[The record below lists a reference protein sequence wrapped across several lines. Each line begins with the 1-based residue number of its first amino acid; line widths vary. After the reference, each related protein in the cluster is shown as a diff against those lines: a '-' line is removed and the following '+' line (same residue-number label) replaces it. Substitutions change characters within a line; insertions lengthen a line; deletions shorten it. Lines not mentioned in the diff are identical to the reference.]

1 MAFWDRFRKIP
12 NVQIVETSGDYN
24 PYEITSIG
32 NLVVPEKLTDSNV
45 FSLCNSVAEM
55 DFPVDFYADRVS
67 KLRKFIVDSKGNEVE
82 NTELNRFLTN
92 INPFYSFSDLVYQY
106 VYSLLSYGNALNYLS
121 APKSY
126 KNLTVNSISRWDV
139 LNPDLTTIEEFN
151 NVSILDL
158 SDKKQLIKR
167 AKYSEYSGKE
177 KVLTIDNLFIDNY
190 SLRKQTNSAI
200 LSKSPLFSRNKSI
213 DILLA
218 VYSAR
223 YNVYANNGAAGYLAK
238 KSLQANNG
246 ALESIFDN
254 VNHREKILEDIN
266 NRNGLTGRKN
276 LWGISGVPIEFV
288 KTLATI
294 SELLPLDEVLENA
307 IKIASAFQIPP
318 VLVPRNDQST
328 YDNQADSERS
338 VWENGILS
346 LDKTVNENLAK
357 LFGFDKVGYA
367 IKSDYSTV
375 SCLITN
381 AGKKEDIITKR
392 LNNLKSIKE
401 LDPNA
406 DITSEVNKIIEQYGS
421 K

>member
-1 MAFWDRFRKIP
+1 
-12 NVQIVETSGDYN
+12 
-24 PYEITSIG
+24 
-32 NLVVPEKLTDSNV
+32 
-45 FSLCNSVAEM
+45 
-55 DFPVDFYADRVS
+55 
-67 KLRKFIVDSKGNEVE
+67 
-82 NTELNRFLTN
+82 
-92 INPFYSFSDLVYQY
+92 
-106 VYSLLSYGNALNYLS
+106 
-121 APKSY
+121 
-126 KNLTVNSISRWDV
+126 V

>member
-1 MAFWDRFRKIP
+1 MGFWERFKKIP
-12 NVQIVETSGDYN
+12 NVEIVESGADYN
-24 PYEITSIG
+24 YDITSIG
-32 NLVVPEKLTDSNV
+32 NLIVPEKLTDTNV

-106 VYSLLSYGNALNYLS
+106 VYSLLSYGNALNYLT
-121 APKSY
+121 APSSY

-167 AKYSEYSGKE
+167 AKYSDYSGKE

-346 LDKTVNENLAK
+346 LDKTVNENLTK

-367 IKSDYSTV
+367 IQSDYSTV

-381 AGKKEDIITKR
+381 ADKKEDTITKR

-406 DITSEVNKIIEQYGS
+406 DITSEVSKIIEQYG
-421 K
+421 KD